1 MVDVNHINS
10 YSGYVI
16 HLEGIFEYKPL
27 TSIKFQ
33 IGLKFLSE
41 FQIEVLN
48 DMQKD
53 ANETIQDYILT
64 VTRDMPLKEFIWK
77 YEGAEI
83 MEKGED

>member
-33 IGLKFLSE
+33 IGLKFLS
-41 FQIEVLN
+41 VLVR
-48 DMQKD
+48 KVCP
-53 ANETIQDYILT
+53 AGK
-64 VTRDMPLKEFIWK
+64 V
-77 YEGAEI
+77 
-83 MEKGED
+83 